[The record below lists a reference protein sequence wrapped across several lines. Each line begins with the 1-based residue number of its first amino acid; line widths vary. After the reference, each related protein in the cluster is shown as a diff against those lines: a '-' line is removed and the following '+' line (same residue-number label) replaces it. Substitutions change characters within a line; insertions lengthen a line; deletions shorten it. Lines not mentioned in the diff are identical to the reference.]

1 MTRLAEFSLRARVAG
16 VAILLLGAVPATA
29 QQMYKWVD
37 STGKVQYTDTP
48 PPANAKGVEQRRFGG
63 NVIETNEA
71 TFASRDAQKRY
82 PVTLWINDCGEPCGT
97 ARALLVKRGIT
108 FSERNPAA
116 TPDEEAAFKK
126 ITGGEM
132 KVPYLVVGS
141 LRKIQGLQEDDW
153 HAALDA
159 AGYPRTA
166 PAGYKPP
173 ARPVATAAPSAPP
186 AVGQQ
191 AGTPEPSATPR

>member
-1 MTRLAEFSLRARVAG
+1 MTRLPEIF
-16 VAILLLGAVPATA
+16 LGARAAGLAIFLLAALPASA
-29 QQMYKWVD
+29 QQMYKWID
-37 STGKVQYTDTP
+37 ATGKVQYTDTP

-126 ITGGEM
+126 VTGGEM

-141 LRKIQGLQEDDW
+141 LRRIQGLQEADW

-173 ARPVATAAPSAPP
+173 AKPVAKTLPSAPP
-186 AVGQQ
+186 TDGQQ
-191 AGTPEPSATPR
+191 AGAPPPAATQ